1 MINRPWISYSLQQDS
16 KDGEEGIVKL
26 LQVRE
31 ELTALLPR
39 VTQRRSMAFEKF
51 KELCIDIGF
60 WYSRLLAAARVRL
73 SLTVFPSP
81 RSVAQFLPWT
91 GEAVEKNIREYRLAR
106 FV

>member
-60 WYSRLLAAARVRL
+60 SIFVAFSSR
-73 SLTVFPSP
+73 T
-81 RSVAQFLPWT
+81 RSVIVNRISVSSQCRAISPVD
-91 GEAVEKNIREYRLAR
+91 GRGGGKKYPGVSIS
-106 FV
+106 